1 MSQRKKV
8 CTYICIFLLPFSV
21 IFAPSI
27 LHSDILI
34 IVWGIIVAVTTSY
47 LVFYAAST
55 YTPAAIRQ
63 RQLQLFDAN
72 NPKVLFAL
80 LVILF
85 FCATLLYFGR
95 GDVLNTIMQI
105 LAPR

>member
-8 CTYICIFLLPFSV
+8 CTYIFIFLLPFSV

-27 LHSDILI
+27 LHSDTLI
-34 IVWGIIVAVTTSY
+34 IAWGIIVAVITSY
-47 LVFYAAST
+47 LVFYAASK

-72 NPKVLFAL
+72 NPKVLFTL
-80 LVILF
+80 LVVLS
-85 FCATLLYFGR
+85 FCVTLLYFGR
-95 GDVLNTIMQI
+95 GDVLNAIMQF
-105 LAPR
+105 LSPR